1 MLKKK
6 HFESW
11 DRFLL
16 PYPMGRGLFIW
27 GKPIWV
33 PRDASAETQEA
44 KRRELEEA
52 LKAITAEADAAVK
65 ER

>member
-6 HFESW
+6 HFKSW
-11 DRFLL
+11 DRFLV
-16 PYPMGRGLFIW
+16 PYPAGRGLFIW

-33 PRDASAETQEA
+33 QPDASAETQEA

-52 LKAITAEADAAVK
+52 LHRITTEADEAVS
-65 ER
+65 R